1 MFHLLKNQQ
10 LDSGSCQH
18 NTRGTLERE
27 ERQWVAID
35 WTQQINRRICLLAT
49 LISGWF
55 NYFSVLDMIFTLYG
69 GNWSLLIDSISLCPI
84 SKKLFVPHLN
94 GEKRED
100 MHHNQANEHCVSICT
115 AVIFQC
121 WVDKNWSKF
130 SATGAKI
137 LHLYFSITATE
148 CTNVDK
154 SYICSWMNNSGRK

>member
-49 LISGWF
+49 LISRWF

-69 GNWSLLIDSISLCPI
+69 GNWIYSLILFMSNFQKALCPTF
-84 SKKLFVPHLN
+84 KWE
-94 GEKRED
+94 EKRED
-100 MHHNQANEHCVSICT
+100 MHHNQAYRHCLSICT
-115 AVIFQC
+115 TVIFQC
-121 WVDKNWSKF
+121 WVDKNWSKI
-130 SATGAKI
+130 SATVDKM
-137 LHLYFSITATE
+137 LHLFFSITQMQI
-148 CTNVDK
+148 NHIYVH
-154 SYICSWMNNSGRK
+154 G